1 MLHHY
6 RGRVA
11 HFEGD
16 LPGVLYHLHPVG
28 AEGVPQSVPLV
39 FHARRLASTRQR
51 PPEITIRDCTAA
63 PIAIGREPLQQILGQ
78 INLPLPAR
86 FRD

>member
-6 RGRVA
+6 RRRVA

-51 PPEITIRDCTAA
+51 PPEITIRDCTA